1 MTGACCNQPAPG
13 VARGASCTPRS
24 SSSHVERWS
33 RITGIIVS
41 DASLERTNRLV
52 GHLLAA
58 LVVACAAVDSRAQ
71 SRAVPTPEWESKM
84 AAVRNAGP
92 GLVPLFVLGDVNE
105 DGKIDEKDLALVRQ
119 LAKRTL
125 STLPTKAISCPAA
138 GDLDQDGVISAR
150 DVAELTK
157 WIRLG
162 VTTPALSYLSA
173 LPCNFTRL
181 LIAASPGVER
191 GGKAHIRFMDRSL
204 NTSNSAVTVE
214 EGDAAIASARDGRG
228 YEVTP
233 GVTAKIGDLIVLKIT
248 IPRNKSY
255 YYSLLLIRPP
265 EALSGALPAK

>member
-1 MTGACCNQPAPG
+1 
-13 VARGASCTPRS
+13 
-24 SSSHVERWS
+24 
-33 RITGIIVS
+33 VS
-41 DASLERTNRLV
+41 DASSERTNRLA

-71 SRAVPTPEWESKM
+71 SGAVHTPEWESKM

-92 GLVPLFVLGDVNE
+92 GLVPLFILGDVNE
-105 DGKIDEKDLALVRQ
+105 DGKVDQKDLALVRE

-125 STLPTKAISCPAA
+125 PILPTKAIPCPAA
-138 GDLDQDGVISAR
+138 GDLDQDGAISAR

-157 WIRLG
+157 WTRLG
-162 VTTPALSYLSA
+162 VTTPALGYLSA

-191 GGKAHIRFMDRSL
+191 GGKAYIRFMDASL
-204 NTSNSAVTVE
+204 NSMNSTVAVE
-214 EGDAAIASARDGRG
+214 EGDAAIASAGDGRG

-233 GVTAKIGDLIVLKIT
+233 GPTAKIGDLIVLKIT
-248 IPRNKSY
+248 VPKNKSY
-255 YYSLLLIRPP
+255 YYSLLLVHPP